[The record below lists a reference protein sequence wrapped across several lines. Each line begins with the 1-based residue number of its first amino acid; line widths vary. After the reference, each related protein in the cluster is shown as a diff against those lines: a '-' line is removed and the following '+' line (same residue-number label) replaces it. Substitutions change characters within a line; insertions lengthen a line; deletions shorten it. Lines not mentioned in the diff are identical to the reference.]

1 MKHTVPRVSAPF
13 PLVTATLAMAGL
25 AAALACS
32 QKVEPQPGKPAGPG
46 APTVAVPAMPSDEEL
61 GALLQRTLDHPRLA
75 PYWHADQPG
84 RRPLRLVKNAL
95 APLMKGLKLHGEAAQ
110 VMERAALEKDKLP
123 WFEIRDLRPSNER
136 VSLRFAYPVEGVV
149 GELAFKKQDGAWVE
163 EKFDLVE
170 R

>member
-13 PLVTATLAMAGL
+13 PLVTATLALVGL

-32 QKVEPQPGKPAGPG
+32 QQVEPQAGKPAGAG
-46 APTVAVPAMPSDEEL
+46 APTTAVPAMPSDEEL

-95 APLMKGLKLHGEAAQ
+95 APLMKGLKLHGEAVQ

-136 VSLRFAYPVEGVV
+136 VSLRFSYPVEGVE